1 MYIYIICTYIYI
13 YIYKWIYISMYI
25 YNIIYGYIICPK
37 SSMHGD
43 FINVHPSSA
52 VESSWAD
59 IQWKSCHP
67 VPEEVHATPFSIGV
81 LMLHVAL

>member
-1 MYIYIICTYIYI
+1 
-13 YIYKWIYISMYI
+13 
-25 YNIIYGYIICPK
+25 
-37 SSMHGD
+37 MHGD

-59 IQWKSCHP
+59 IQRKSCHP

>member
-1 MYIYIICTYIYI
+1 MDIYFYV
-13 YIYKWIYISMYI
+13 YI